1 MSAANRALFV
11 GAVALQTAGETEAA
25 ATRYEALIGR
35 ASGTL
40 FEMAVGRLAEIR
52 VRNGQELAAL
62 QLLLE
67 YPGSMSEESRRV
79 MRQAAGSITL
89 GELEELAASA
99 DPGRAG
105 GLLRAELS
113 RALALGG
120 RDDSASAVARRVLD
134 AEAWSS
140 DRELARQ
147 ILAGDYREAAR
158 VRIGLLIP
166 RSGRFAAA
174 GELVE
179 EGARIALQEY
189 ERSAGALPIE
199 LVVVDDGSGEVGIV
213 DLVRRLEREGVMAL
227 VGPMRSEA
235 FAEAT
240 AARRDDRL
248 LMVSPTVTDVQDP
261 AKNAFTL
268 WARDRRHTDVA
279 RDVAQFLSG
288 DAGLTRLG
296 VLYPFG
302 PLGQSSY
309 RSFEQA
315 ARQTGA
321 AVVAAS
327 GYRPD
332 TTTFQEPI
340 GRLAVATPEAIFVDA
355 DALPTVLQLTPQ
367 IPYYGIEGLIVAGS
381 ALWGAPEALRRLEG
395 TIGNAWIVGAYV
407 DRAAEA
413 SPWAT
418 FRDQYEREYR
428 KSLRDNM
435 LPALG
440 YDAMRLIL
448 SALARSGTADPA
460 RVARAAAE
468 LEVAGATG
476 LFRLDPGTSTVVRRT
491 LIRALRDGTLR
502 PLDVASLL
510 QWRDAEA
517 EEAARRAE
525 AAEDEGG

>member
-1 MSAANRALFV
+1 
-11 GAVALQTAGETEAA
+11 
-25 ATRYEALIGR
+25 
-35 ASGTL
+35 
-40 FEMAVGRLAEIR
+40 
-52 VRNGQELAAL
+52 
-62 QLLLE
+62 
-67 YPGSMSEESRRV
+67 
-79 MRQAAGSITL
+79 
-89 GELEELAASA
+89 
-99 DPGRAG
+99 
-105 GLLRAELS
+105 
-113 RALALGG
+113 
-120 RDDSASAVARRVLD
+120 
-134 AEAWSS
+134 
-140 DRELARQ
+140 
-147 ILAGDYREAAR
+147 
-158 VRIGLLIP
+158 
-166 RSGRFAAA
+166 
-174 GELVE
+174 
-179 EGARIALQEY
+179 
-189 ERSAGALPIE
+189 
-199 LVVVDDGSGEVGIV
+199 
-213 DLVRRLEREGVMAL
+213 
-227 VGPMRSEA
+227 
-235 FAEAT
+235 
-240 AARRDDRL
+240 
-248 LMVSPTVTDVQDP
+248 
-261 AKNAFTL
+261 
-268 WARDRRHTDVA
+268 VA

-315 ARQTGA
+315 ARQMGA

-332 TTTFQEPI
+332 TTTFQGPI

-355 DALPTVLQLTPQ
+355 DAVPTVLQLTPQ
-367 IPYYGIEGLIVAGS
+367 ISYYGIEGLIVAGS

-407 DRAAEA
+407 DRTAEA

-448 SALARSGTADPA
+448 SALVRSGTADPA
-460 RVARAAAE
+460 RVALAAAE

-510 QWRDAEA
+510 RWRDAEA